1 MHNVIFYYGAM
12 KCGKTLLALSLAHQF
27 QSQNKRVLVLK
38 PAADTRE
45 GESLTSRAGLS
56 ISARIFENTTVD
68 EVIQADVVIIDEVQ
82 FLDVDAIDMLFKISM
97 RHNIKIVCFGLLTNF
112 KTEMFPASKRLVEL
126 SATLIQI
133 PTADNT
139 KFINARFKNGIIQT
153 EGAEIVCG
161 DEEYHVLGLQEYWY
175 LINQNL

>member
-1 MHNVIFYYGAM
+1 
-12 KCGKTLLALSLAHQF
+12 
-27 QSQNKRVLVLK
+27 
-38 PAADTRE
+38 
-45 GESLTSRAGLS
+45 
-56 ISARIFENTTVD
+56 
-68 EVIQADVVIIDEVQ
+68 
-82 FLDVDAIDMLFKISM
+82 MLFKISM

-153 EGAEIVCG
+153 TGAEIVCG
-161 DEEYHVLGLQEYWY
+161 DEEYHVLGLQEHWY
-175 LINQNL
+175 LINQTL

>member
-1 MHNVIFYYGAM
+1 MLDTGNYEYLI
-12 KCGKTLLALSLAHQF
+12 TSLLD
-27 QSQNKRVLVLK
+27 K
-38 PAADTRE
+38 E
-45 GESLTSRAGLS
+45 
-56 ISARIFENTTVD
+56 
-68 EVIQADVVIIDEVQ
+68 
-82 FLDVDAIDMLFKISM
+82 
-97 RHNIKIVCFGLLTNF
+97 NF

-153 EGAEIVCG
+153 AGAEIVCG